1 MKEER
6 KIKDFDDI
14 GLHILSMPDDEPNY
28 YYKGVSE
35 YARAKGVEMVDLTDE
50 ELEQFRVN

>member
-6 KIKDFDDI
+6 EIKDFDDI

-28 YYKGVSE
+28 YYNGVSE